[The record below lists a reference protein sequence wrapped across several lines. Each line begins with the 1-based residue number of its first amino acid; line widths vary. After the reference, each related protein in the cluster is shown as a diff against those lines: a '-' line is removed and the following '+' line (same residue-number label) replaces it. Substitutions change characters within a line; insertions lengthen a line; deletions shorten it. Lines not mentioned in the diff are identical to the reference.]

1 MKQTVSSITL
11 AALILVALTAFSAC
25 RKGNSGAAGRRNKSV
40 AITVEVFDR
49 GTDGGKTNPA
59 NNAWT
64 DWIKKKVLADENIA
78 VTFIPVP
85 RHEDTQSLNA
95 MMSAGSAPDVCYTYS
110 ADLITHYGELG
121 GLVDL
126 APYVDTLLKDCKE
139 FLGMDPGIPGE
150 YLIYRGRDL
159 DTGKMYMIPGR
170 YMYTAS
176 QNLFIRKDWL
186 DKLGLPLPSTKE
198 EYYNALLAFKEHD
211 PGGVGKNRVVPFTM
225 TKDVRWRAGIIVDP
239 FIDPYISPKERWIN
253 TVVERYILLPGYK
266 EGFRFLNQMYNDG
279 LIDRDFPLY
288 NSDEAPDNLVKS
300 GVVGSLAGNW
310 DHIYRDNT
318 KVLEDLRK
326 NVPGADLVPIDAIQ
340 GIDGLTHKRGSPP
353 TSLLWFVTRSAK
365 NPEAAI
371 RYVNWLSR
379 FENYHFLQ
387 VGQEGINHDMVDG
400 IPKIKSAT
408 GPWIQNSAG
417 NGDYAFTLNG
427 YDLGD
432 PELNVR
438 VLANSYSWPAEVI
451 TEAYRISS
459 TNANPGPHIPV
470 KLLAATAVQQ
480 TLTDKAEVLFTQS
493 VAAKPEQFNRV
504 WDDGV
509 KDWLTSGAQT
519 ILDERQAK
527 YREPVSQKQ

>member
-1 MKQTVSSITL
+1 MKQAVSKITL
-11 AALILVALTAFSAC
+11 TVLIIAALTAFSAC
-25 RKGNSGAAGRRNKSV
+25 RKKNSDAAGRQGKPV
-40 AITVEVFDR
+40 AITVQVFDR

-85 RHEDTQSLNA
+85 RHEDTQSLNTLMA
-95 MMSAGSAPDVCYTYS
+95 AGSAPDVCYTYS
-110 ADLITHYGELG
+110 ENLISYFGELG

-186 DKLGLPLPSTKE
+186 DKLGLPLPATKE
-198 EYYNALLAFKEHD
+198 EYYNALLAFKELD
-211 PGGVGKNRVVPFTM
+211 PGGVGKSRVVPFTM
-225 TKDVRWRAGIIVDP
+225 TKDARWRAGIIVDP
-239 FIDPYISPKERWIN
+239 FIDPSLSPKDRWIN

-266 EGFRFLNQMYNDG
+266 DGFRFLNRMYNDG
-279 LIDRDFPLY
+279 LIDKDFPLY
-288 NSDEAPDNLVKS
+288 KSDEAPDNLVKS

-326 NVPGADLVPIDAIQ
+326 NVPNANLVPIDAIQ
-340 GIDGLTHKRGSPP
+340 SIDGLTHKRGSPP
-353 TSLLWFVTRSAK
+353 TSLLWFIPKSAK

-387 VGQEGINHDMVDG
+387 VGQEGINHDIVDG
-400 IPKIKSAT
+400 IPKIKAAA

-432 PELNVR
+432 PELNVKI
-438 VLANSYSWPAEVI
+438 LANSYSWPEEVI
-451 TEAYRISS
+451 AEAYRISS

-470 KLLAATAVQQ
+470 KLLAATSVQQ
-480 TLTDKAEVLFTQS
+480 TLTDKVEVLFTQS
-493 VAAKPEQFNRV
+493 VTARLEQFSRV

-509 KDWLTSGAQT
+509 KDWLASGAQT
-519 ILDERQAK
+519 VLDERRAK
-527 YREPVSQKQ
+527 YREPVSPKQ